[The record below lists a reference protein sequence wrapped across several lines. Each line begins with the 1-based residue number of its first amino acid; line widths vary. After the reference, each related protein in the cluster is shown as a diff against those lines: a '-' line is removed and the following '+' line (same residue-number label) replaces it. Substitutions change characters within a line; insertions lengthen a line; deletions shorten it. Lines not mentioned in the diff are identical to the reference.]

1 MLNYL
6 ISVRMECPPATKRVP
21 LQMLGWIV
29 MLETGAD
36 ENVFKSSQLFM
47 DRPGT
52 WTTNQHVD
60 FQFQWF
66 FWLGTGASNPM
77 SDWKNFLLST
87 LLDTGPHDKQ
97 FLGPQRPPTWCPM
110 QKRMPCLMHRKGI
123 GALPYFLL
131 VPARNC
137 FRWVHDGAA
146 VRCWTIHSFMNHW
159 ISRVY
164 TIVISY
170 DRNLK
175 VTKEKWKFSWWCSF
189 SMYLQG

>member
-1 MLNYL
+1 MPTSYEKGPVANARLDRDAGNWSWWKCFQKQPAFYGQARYLNDK
-6 ISVRMECPPATKRVP
+6 PAC
-21 LQMLGWIV
+21 
-29 MLETGAD
+29 
-36 ENVFKSSQLFM
+36 
-47 DRPGT
+47 
-52 WTTNQHVD
+52 
-60 FQFQWF
+60 WF
-66 FWLGTGASNPM
+66 SIPMIFWLGTGASNPM